1 MLLGG
6 ARQIRTATDRNGAA
20 PHDVLA
26 ALDGAREHLVFQVT
40 VHELRIFGEPQHLP
54 RLGERAA
61 ERFFARDADE
71 LRPSGL
77 HQAMDL
83 AHGVE
88 PDEIRHADPYGVD
101 FAGNQHRLERRERP
115 AGAELERI
123 GFCGR
128 RLAIGGGGAVNSRH
142 GDMAHGQERL
152 KVKIGDEAAADQ
164 TDAQRWN
171 GRATVH
177 EVLHLAGVIGLHRS
191 HAPEW

>member
-1 MLLGG
+1 MHQPGIL
-6 ARQIRTATDRNGAA
+6 
-20 PHDVLA
+20 
-26 ALDGAREHLVFQVT
+26 
-40 VHELRIFGEPQHLP
+40 GEPQHLP

-61 ERFFARDADE
+61 ERFFARDPDE

-101 FAGNQHRLERRERP
+101 LAGDQHRLERRERP
-115 AGAELERI
+115 ARAELERI
-123 GFCGR
+123 GLCGHC
-128 RLAIGGGGAVNSRH
+128 LAIGGGRTVDARH

-152 KVKIGDEAAADQ
+152 KVKVGDEAAADQ

-177 EVLHLAGVIGLHRS
+177 EVLHLAGVIGLTRS